1 VIVQKRPSQHM
12 HIAIFALY
20 YRYMESKIRK
30 LTLLLVLAFLGLALL
45 PSCEKDP
52 DLPNETLVLNNWI
65 WEGMSDF
72 YLWEAHIPALDPY
85 TEPDSREFFDK
96 ILFEDDRDSRLF
108 EDYET
113 VRAASD
119 GVEVATGMSVY
130 PMVYTETQVIAFVEY
145 VVPGTPAADSGI
157 KRGDIILTIDGQNLT
172 KTNYYNLYY
181 QNSATFGFGEWDGSS
196 INPNGTEITLNA
208 SVLDLSPII
217 HSEVIDYQGQKIG
230 YLVYTLF
237 SYGQND
243 KWLTDLNEVFEEF
256 RSEAVSDVVMDL
268 RYNPGGDLSI
278 TAYIAS
284 TLGPSSAMEDSAV
297 FVDLVWNNRY
307 NDYWAGSD
315 LDNDGM
321 ADGLD
326 SKQLRFRL
334 PKSDLNLDLNEVY
347 FLTTGGSA
355 SASESLMVGLYP
367 YMDVTQ
373 IGTTT
378 YGKCYG
384 SILVDDWEEPKRHNW
399 AMRPIVIKYSNAE
412 GYTDFVYGIEPD
424 YLVEDNLLYAKPF
437 GSLEDP
443 LLARALEEITGV
455 SPISRKSVQAE
466 TRFKPFRI
474 PLKQVP
480 ELVIDLPK
488 ID

>member
-1 VIVQKRPSQHM
+1 MFARQSLRMKYKTRY
-12 HIAIFALY
+12 HIF
-20 YRYMESKIRK
+20 
-30 LTLLLVLAFLGLALL
+30 LVLITLGLAVL

-52 DLPNETLVLNNWI
+52 DLPRETLVLNNWI
-65 WEGMSDF
+65 WDGMNDF
-72 YLWEAHIPALDPY
+72 YLWEAHIPSLNPNA
-85 TEPDSREFFDK
+85 EPEPREFFDK
-96 ILFEDDRDSRLF
+96 ILYKDDRDSRLF
-108 EDYET
+108 EDYEA
-113 VRAASD
+113 VMAVSD
-119 GVEVATGMSVY
+119 GVEVAVGMSVY
-130 PMVYTETQVIAFVEY
+130 PMMYTETQVVAFVEY

-157 KRGDIILTIDGQNLT
+157 SRGDIILTIDGQTLT
-172 KTNYYNLYY
+172 KTNYYSLYY
-181 QNSATFGFGEWDGSS
+181 QNTATFGFGEWDGNS

-208 SVLDLSPII
+208 SVLKLNPVIYN
-217 HSEVIDYQGQKIG
+217 EVIEYQGQKIG

-237 SYGQND
+237 SYGEND
-243 KWLTDLNEVFEEF
+243 EWLSELNGVFEMF
-256 RSEAVSDVVMDL
+256 RSEGVSDVVMDL

-284 TLGPSSAMEDSAV
+284 TLGPASAMEDSAV
-297 FVDLVWNNRY
+297 FVDLVWNERY
-307 NDYWAGSD
+307 NQYWAGAD
-315 LDNDGM
+315 LDDDGQ

-334 PKSDLNLDLNEVY
+334 PKSDLNLNLSRVY

-367 YMDVTQ
+367 YVDVTQ

-384 SILVDDWEEPKRHNW
+384 SILVSDWVEPRRHNW

-412 GYTDFVYGIEPD
+412 GYTDFVDGIEPD
-424 YLVEDNLLYAKPF
+424 HLVEDNLLYAKPF

-443 LLARALEEITGV
+443 LLAKALEEITGV
-455 SPISRKSVQAE
+455 SPLQRKSAQAE
-466 TRFKPFRI
+466 TSFKPFRI

-480 ELVIDLPK
+480 ELFLELPVID
-488 ID
+488 